1 MPDRSSAALAE
12 APNTPHGSGVD
23 GPALYRRITWRLI
36 PYMFLLYIL
45 AYLDRVNVGFAA
57 VQMKQELHFS
67 DTVYGTGAGIFF
79 LGSALFD
86 VPSNLI
92 LSRVGPRVWIAR
104 IMITWGIISSCMVFV
119 HSPWS
124 FYGLRFLLG
133 VSEAGFFPG
142 MILYL
147 TYWFPSQER
156 ARSVARFMT
165 ATAIAGVIGAPLS
178 SALLKLDG
186 AGGLHGWQWLFLSE
200 GLPTIV
206 AGISVLMLLK
216 DRPDQ
221 ANWLKPEEREWLDG
235 ELKRDREAAGGGER
249 HKFLDAIKL
258 PALWILAA
266 IFFASQVSIYTVNL
280 WMPLILNSFHTGGG
294 ARNALSPA
302 EASMIARYATL
313 PYLATAIAMAI
324 IGWSSDRLNDRRW
337 HVAGCLLLSAGGFA
351 WVAHAQSTTV
361 VLVAFSLAAIGV
373 FSLQGP
379 FWTWLTTMVEG
390 TAAAGGIAIIT
401 TVGGFGG
408 FLGPYVTGRLRDATH
423 SFAGGL
429 YGMAVLA
436 VAAAGLSL
444 TLRNVRAGQH
454 EADRQQA
461 DK

>member
-1 MPDRSSAALAE
+1 MPDQSSVALADG
-12 APNTPHGSGVD
+12 AATSSGID
-23 GPALYRRITWRLI
+23 GNALYTKISWRLI

-79 LGSALFD
+79 IGSALFD
-86 VPSNLI
+86 LPSNLI
-92 LSRVGPRVWIAR
+92 LSKVGPRLWIAR
-104 IMITWGIISSCMVFV
+104 IMITWGIISTCMMFV

-147 TYWFPSQER
+147 TYWFPSRER

-165 ATAIAGVIGAPLS
+165 ATAIAGVVGAPLS
-178 SALLKLDG
+178 STLLRLDG
-186 AGGLHGWQWLFLSE
+186 VGGLHGWQWLFISE
-200 GLPTIV
+200 GLPTIIG
-206 AGISVLMLLK
+206 GISVLLLLK
-216 DRPDQ
+216 DHPDQ
-221 ANWLKPEEREWLDG
+221 ASWLKPQEREWLEV
-235 ELKRDREAAGGGER
+235 ELKRDRESAGAGNR
-249 HKFLDAIKL
+249 HNFLDALRL
-258 PALWILAA
+258 PALWVLAA
-266 IFFASQVSIYTVNL
+266 IFFVSQISIYTVNL
-280 WMPLILNSFHTGGG
+280 WMPLILASFKTGG
-294 ARNALSPA
+294 AVKTALSA
-302 EASMIARYATL
+302 GEASMIARYATL
-313 PYLATAIAMAI
+313 PYLATAIAMVI

-337 HVAGCLLLSAGGFA
+337 HVSACLLASAAGFA
-351 WVAHAQSTTV
+351 WVAHAQSITV
-361 VLVAFSLAAIGV
+361 VLIAFSLASIGV

-408 FLGPYVTGRLRDATH
+408 FLGPYLTGRLRDATH
-423 SFAGGL
+423 SFDGGL

-436 VAAAGLSL
+436 VIAAGLSL
-444 TLRNVRAGQH
+444 TLKNARAPRA
-454 EADRQQA
+454 ES
-461 DK
+461 

>member
-1 MPDRSSAALAE
+1 MADRSSSALVSPDAE
-12 APNTPHGSGVD
+12 QRGVD
-23 GPALYRRITWRLI
+23 GDALYTKISWRLI

-57 VQMKQELHFS
+57 VQMKQQLHFS

-79 LGSALFD
+79 IGSALFD

-92 LSRVGPRVWIAR
+92 LSKVGPRLWMAR
-104 IMITWGIISSCMVFV
+104 IMITWGIISTCMMFV

-147 TYWFPSQER
+147 TYWFPSRER

-165 ATAIAGVIGAPLS
+165 ATAIAGVVGAPLS
-178 SALLKLDG
+178 STLLKLDG
-186 AGGLHGWQWLFLSE
+186 AGGLHGWQWLFISE
-200 GLPTIV
+200 GIPTILG
-206 AGISVLMLLK
+206 GISVLFVLK
-216 DRPDQ
+216 DHPDQ
-221 ANWLKPEEREWLDG
+221 AKWLKPEERAWLDD
-235 ELKRDREAAGGGER
+235 ELKRDREIAAAGGR
-249 HKFLDAIKL
+249 HNFLDAVKL
-258 PALWILAA
+258 PALWVLAA
-266 IFFASQVSIYTVNL
+266 IFFVSQVSMYTVNL
-280 WMPLILNSFHTGGG
+280 WMPLILATFHSGGP
-294 ARNALSPA
+294 AKDALSPG
-302 EASMIARYATL
+302 EASIIARYATL
-313 PYLATAIAMAI
+313 PYLATAIAMVI

-337 HVAGCLLLSAGGFA
+337 HVTGCLLLSAAGFV
-351 WVAHAQSTTV
+351 WVAHAQSITI
-361 VLVAFSLAAIGV
+361 VLIAFSLASIGV

-408 FLGPYVTGRLRDATH
+408 FLGPYLTGRLRDATH

-429 YGMAVLA
+429 YGMSVLA
-436 VAAAGLSL
+436 VVAAGLSL
-444 TLRNVRAGQH
+444 TQRNVRAG
-454 EADRQQA
+454 E
-461 DK
+461 

>member
-1 MPDRSSAALAE
+1 MPDGSSVVLADD
-12 APNTPHGSGVD
+12 PKSSQPGSID
-23 GPALYRRITWRLI
+23 GQSVYAKISWRLI

-79 LGSALFD
+79 IGSAIFD
-86 VPSNLI
+86 IPSNLI
-92 LSRVGPRVWIAR
+92 LSKVGPRLWIAR
-104 IMITWGIISSCMVFV
+104 IMITWGIISTCMMLV

-147 TYWFPSQER
+147 TYWFPSRER

-165 ATAIAGVIGAPLS
+165 ATAIAGVVGAPLS

-200 GLPTIV
+200 GMPTIV
-206 AGISVLMLLK
+206 AGISVLFLLK
-216 DRPDQ
+216 DHPDQ
-221 ANWLKPEEREWLDG
+221 ASWLKPKEREWLEG
-235 ELKRDREAAGGGER
+235 ELQRDRESAGATER
-249 HKFLDAIKL
+249 HNFLDALRL
-258 PALWILAA
+258 PALYVLAG
-266 IFFASQVSIYTVNL
+266 IFFVSQISIYTVNL
-280 WMPLILNSFHTGGG
+280 WMPLILASFKSGG
-294 ARNALSPA
+294 AVKTALSPG
-302 EASMIARYATL
+302 EASVIARYATL

-337 HVAGCLLLSAGGFA
+337 HVAACLLLSAAGFA
-351 WVAHAQSTTV
+351 WVAHAQSITV
-361 VLVAFSLAAIGV
+361 VLVAFSLASIGV

-408 FLGPYVTGRLRDATH
+408 FLGPYLTGRLRDATH
-423 SFAGGL
+423 SFDGGL

-436 VAAAGLSL
+436 VLAAGLSL
-444 TLRNVRAGQH
+444 TLRNARSSP
-454 EADRQQA
+454 R
-461 DK
+461 KS

>member
-1 MPDRSSAALAE
+1 MTTHGGCAIDEPPALPGASSQPSTAE
-12 APNTPHGSGVD
+12 ARK
-23 GPALYRRITWRLI
+23 LYARISLRLI

-57 VQMKQELHFS
+57 VQMKQQLHFS

-86 VPSNLI
+86 LPSNLI

-104 IMITWGIISSCMVFV
+104 IMITWGIISSSMALV

-124 FYGLRFLLG
+124 FYVLRFLLG

-147 TYWFPSQER
+147 TYWFPSRER

-165 ATAIAGVIGAPLS
+165 ATAIAGVVGAPLS
-178 SALLKLDG
+178 STLLKLDG
-186 AGGLHGWQWLFLSE
+186 RGGLHGWQWLFLSE

-206 AGISVLMLLK
+206 AGISVLFLLK
-216 DRPDQ
+216 DRPEQ
-221 ANWLKPEEREWLDG
+221 ARWLTVDEKAWLAHELEE
-235 ELKRDREAAGGGER
+235 DRASTGGSDR
-249 HKFLDAIKL
+249 HNFLDALRL
-258 PALWILAA
+258 PALWVLAA
-266 IFFASQVSIYTVNL
+266 VFFSSQVAIYTVNL
-280 WMPLILNSFHTGGG
+280 WMPLILAGFHG
-294 ARNALSPA
+294 ATQGNAPD
-302 EASMIARYATL
+302 ASRASVIARYATL

-324 IGWSSDRLNDRRW
+324 IGWSSDRFNDRRW

-351 WVAHAQSTTV
+351 WVAHAQSTLT
-361 VLVAFSLAAIGV
+361 VLVAFSVAAIGV
-373 FSLQGP
+373 FALQGP

-390 TAAAGGIAIIT
+390 AAAAGSIAIIT

-408 FLGPYVTGRLRDATH
+408 FLGPYLTGRLRDATH

-429 YGMAVLA
+429 YGMSVLA
-436 VAAAGLSL
+436 LLAAGLSL
-444 TLRNVRAGQH
+444 TLRNPEAKRSAG
-454 EADRQQA
+454 
-461 DK
+461 